1 MNILLVGSGGRE
13 HALAWK
19 IAASPLV
26 KRLVMAPGN
35 TGMAALGE
43 LRPLKVT
50 DAPGLIAL
58 AQEISADLIVIGPE
72 IAVEAGV
79 ADAAAK
85 AGIPCFGPVAAA
97 GRLESSKAFTKAFT
111 DRHGLPTA
119 RYRTCDDAASAKAA
133 LDGFSPPYVIKADG
147 LAAGKGV
154 VIAQDRAAAEA
165 AIDDALGGRFGTA
178 GARVVIE
185 EFLEGEIGSL
195 FALCDG
201 KDSIVFGSA
210 QDHKRAYDGELG
222 PNTGGMGTYSPAPV
236 FTDELVE
243 QVRTR
248 LAEPA
253 FAGIAAE
260 GAPYKGVLFV
270 ELMAT
275 ADGPKLV
282 EFNVRFGD
290 PECQVLMLRLESD
303 LVPYLVVRPR
313 DAGPGAC
320 AGLARRGGDLRGA
333 GRRRLSGEP
342 GDRVDHP
349 RRRTGLRA
357 GRGGL
362 PCRRLARRGRDLAGL
377 GRPRAQCLRPRRDA
391 AGSAGQGLCGG
402 RPHRLAG
409 RIPPDRHRLARPGRP
424 LGFRSSR
431 VAASPL
437 APGVGGSV
445 WWFKHLYDSEGTPW
459 PTPPSNSA
467 NS

>member
-35 TGMAALGE
+35 PGMAGLGE
-43 LRPLKVT
+43 LRALKTT
-50 DAPGLIAL
+50 DVPGLIAL
-58 AQEISADLIVIGPE
+58 AHEIAADLIVIGPE
-72 IAVEAGV
+72 VSVEAGL

-85 AGIPCFGPVAAA
+85 AGIACFGPVAAA
-97 GRLESSKAFTKAFT
+97 GQLESSKAFTKAFT
-111 DRHGLPTA
+111 DRHGLPTSG
-119 RYRTCDDAASAKAA
+119 YKVCDDAAAAKAA
-133 LDGFSPPYVIKADG
+133 LDRFSPPYVIKADG

-154 VIAQDRAAAEA
+154 VIAQDRAEAEA
-165 AIDDALGGRFGTA
+165 AIDDALGGRFGSA

-185 EFLEGEIGSL
+185 EFLDGEIGSL

-210 QDHKRAYDGELG
+210 QDHKRAYDGEMG

-248 LAEPA
+248 LAVPA

-275 ADGPKLV
+275 QDGPKLV

-303 LVPYLVVRPR
+303 LVPYLV
-313 DAGPGAC
+313 AC
-320 AGLARRGGDLRGA
+320 ANGTLGQMPAPVWRDEAAICVVLAADGYPESPVTGSIIRGA
-333 GRRRLSGEP
+333 EQDFGPEVVVFHAGTSRDEDG
-342 GDRVDHP
+342 
-349 RRRTGLRA
+349 TLRA
-357 GRGGL
+357 
-362 PCRRLARRGRDLAGL
+362 
-377 GRPRAQCLRPRRDA
+377 
-391 AGSAGQGLCGG
+391 SGG
-402 RPHRLAG
+402 RVLNVCARGATLQAARDKAYEAIARIDWPGGFHRTDIGWRALT
-409 RIPPDRHRLARPGRP
+409 AR
-424 LGFRSSR
+424 
-431 VAASPL
+431 
-437 APGVGGSV
+437 
-445 WWFKHLYDSEGTPW
+445 
-459 PTPPSNSA
+459 
-467 NS
+467 